1 MTTSAFRSTL
11 ERGIVAH
18 REGRLGDAVVA
29 YRAALELQ
37 PSDAETTSLLGLAI
51 VQSGRSTEGM
61 ALLEK
66 GTTLAPTQAGLLFNL
81 AEGLALAGE
90 FEAALATYRRTL
102 ELQPNSSAAWA
113 RCGELESKLGN
124 VAAATHAW
132 AEALEIDPTAVR
144 PALKLAELAT
154 RHGDTDKAI
163 SLLEIALSLHPT
175 HDELLDM
182 LCEVLA
188 TRRDWAKLATTARAW
203 ADAQPQLA
211 APWKHLSRAAFEY
224 GRFKDAVEGY
234 SNFLMRG
241 QHGVSDLAAYA
252 GLCLHAH
259 DFEAAEAALVAAEE
273 IDASHPGVLARRAL
287 LHMYYG
293 RFDQAADAARRC
305 LEIEPDNAY
314 VFSILSRLQQGKL
327 DPSQIARLE
336 SIAAR
341 EDAPF
346 DFRIPAAFAI
356 AHAYDAQEILD
367 LAFDAYTRAHA
378 LALDRDKVENRSY
391 NREGQEQRTQRLCEL
406 FTGSSTL
413 VGREDE
419 IKKAVSR
426 RPIFIL
432 GLPRTGS
439 TLVESLLGAHP
450 RVHACGERGAM
461 QRLLGNYI
469 SLIEEN
475 RAPPS
480 SDLLTKWATAYL
492 AEPHTPPGRDVI
504 TDKQPL
510 NFHAIGL
517 ILKLFPDAVILHL
530 RRHPLETL
538 WSIWR
543 QEFGKSWAFTHQ
555 FEDLAHYYG
564 EYLKLMTH
572 WDRAFPGRIVTL
584 RYEDIV
590 SGFPGSAKSLIEVC
604 GLDWRDD
611 VLNFAQQD
619 RPIATFSTVAVR
631 DPIAL
636 RNTHV
641 NRYRSKLAPLVAALQ
656 GLGIDPERG
665 DFV

>member
-1 MTTSAFRSTL
+1 MTTTAFRRTL

-37 PSDAETTSLLGLAI
+37 PNDAEATSLLGLTI
-51 VQSGRSTEGM
+51 VQSGRSAEGM
-61 ALLEK
+61 PLLEK
-66 GTTLAPTQAGLLFNL
+66 GAALAPDQAGLLFNL
-81 AEGLALAGE
+81 AEGFALTGE
-90 FEAALATYRRTL
+90 FETALATYRRML
-102 ELQPNSSAAWA
+102 DLQPDSAAAWA
-113 RCGELESKLGN
+113 RCGELEAKRGN

-154 RHGDTDKAI
+154 RHGDTDQAI
-163 SLLEIALSLHPT
+163 SLLEVALSLHPT
-175 HDELLDM
+175 QEELLDM

-241 QHGVSDLAAYA
+241 QHGVGDLAAYA
-252 GLCLHAH
+252 GLCLHAQ

-273 IDASHPGVLARRAL
+273 IDASHPDVLARRAL
-287 LHMYYG
+287 LHMYCG
-293 RFDQAADAARRC
+293 RFDQAIDAARRC
-305 LEIEPDNAY
+305 LEREPDNAY
-314 VFSILSRLQQGKL
+314 VYSILSRLQQG
-327 DPSQIARLE
+327 RLE
-336 SIAAR
+336 SSQITRLDAIAAR

-356 AHAYDAQEILD
+356 AHAHDAQENID

-378 LALDRDKVENRSY
+378 LALERDRVENRSY
-391 NREGQEQRTQRLCEL
+391 DREGQEQRTQRLREL
-406 FTGSSTL
+406 FPGSPAIAEL
-413 VGREDE
+413 GAEV
-419 IKKAVSR
+419 KKLVSR
-426 RPIFIL
+426 QPIFIL

-469 SLIEEN
+469 SLIDEK
-475 RAPPS
+475 RAPT
-480 SDLLTKWATAYL
+480 SDLLIKWAAAYL
-492 AEPHTPPGRDVI
+492 AEPRTPPDRDII

-510 NFHAIGL
+510 NFHAVGL
-517 ILKLFPDAVILHL
+517 ILTLFPDAVILHL

-543 QEFGKSWAFTHQ
+543 QEFGKSWAFTHR

-564 EYLKLMTH
+564 EYLALMTH
-572 WDRAFPGRIVTL
+572 WDRAFPGRVVTL

-590 SGFPGSAKSLIEVC
+590 SEFPDSARNLLKVC
-604 GLDWRDD
+604 GLDWQED
-611 VLNFAQQD
+611 VLNFAQHD

-631 DPIAL
+631 DPVAL

-641 NRYRSKLAPLVAALQ
+641 NRYRGKLDALVTALQ
-656 GLGIDPERG
+656 ELGIDPESG
-665 DFV
+665 DFVR